1 MEFEEFIKRIGDF
14 TGIDLTKYKRPQM
27 QRRITS
33 LMSMEGYP
41 GYREYLRDLKRDSVL
56 LERFL
61 NHLTINVSEFYRN
74 PSQWDVLVERIL
86 PEIIRVNPRPV
97 FWSAGCATGEEPY
110 TLAMV
115 MREYFPG
122 VSPRILATDI
132 DDSVLSRAKEGLYR
146 RRVLINVPPTQLKK
160 FFNYIKE
167 DHYQISDDIKKMV
180 EFRHHDLFRDVYPAF
195 CDLILCRNV
204 MIYFTE
210 EAKSALYRMLR
221 DALRPGGVLFTGS
234 TEQIFQASRLG
245 LEAVASFFYKR
256 VS

>member
-1 MEFEEFIKRIGDF
+1 MEFEEFIKRIGDY

-33 LMSMEGYP
+33 LMRMEGYP
-41 GYREYLRDLKRDSVL
+41 GYLEYLRELKRDTVR

-74 PSQWDVLVERIL
+74 PSQWRVLLEHIL
-86 PEIIRVNPRPV
+86 PEMIKGNLKPKI
-97 FWSAGCATGEEPY
+97 WSAGCATGEEPY
-110 TLAMV
+110 TLAIMI
-115 MREYFPG
+115 REHFSSAQPL
-122 VSPRILATDI
+122 ILATDI
-132 DDSVLSRAKEGLYR
+132 DD
-146 RRVLINVPPTQLKK
+146 RVLTRAREGFYRSRVLVNVPRYQLTKY
-160 FFNYIKE
+160 FNNEKE
-167 DHYQISDDIKKMV
+167 DLYQIKDEIKKMV
-180 EFRHHDLFRDVYPAF
+180 DFRHHDLFKDIFPAA

-210 EAKSALYRMLR
+210 EAKMALYRMLH

-245 LEAVASFFYKR
+245 LEAMASFFYKR